1 MRKPGQKILR
11 KFLCKVPWTIQGRT
25 AQTLQGGNEVCAW
38 RVTIF
43 EPSVMQHEVQC
54 IYLCLQTG
62 SNWSYMHHATELWRS
77 DTMCLSLL
85 LMQQSTWMTCCQ
97 RSGNPYGLCRDAGN
111 EHETVSN
118 LMTLPSDF
126 FPWIGRWIRA
136 WISHLELIL
145 IIEWKGFFPL
155 SREVSYC
162 QGILGIL
169 SWRTYLPDQ
178 QWNHY
183 RYRAVPMYLISLL
196 FRDISLSCHM
206 VSTR

>member
-1 MRKPGQKILR
+1 
-11 KFLCKVPWTIQGRT
+11 
-25 AQTLQGGNEVCAW
+25 
-38 RVTIF
+38 
-43 EPSVMQHEVQC
+43 
-54 IYLCLQTG
+54 
-62 SNWSYMHHATELWRS
+62 MHHATEWWRS

-111 EHETVSN
+111 EHETVSKI
-118 LMTLPSDF
+118 LWPFPAIF
-126 FPWIGRWIRA
+126 FPWIGRRIKA
-136 WISHLELIL
+136 CISHLELIL

-162 QGILGIL
+162 QAQRSILGIL

-183 RYRAVPMYLISLL
+183 RYRAVLMYLISLL